1 MPLQELDTIQVAEN
15 ASSDL
20 RGYDFELIFDDNLS
34 DEFNKEKITEIFE
47 ILQVQDR
54 NDLTTEFENIIAEN
68 VQLKVWIS
76 FSFLVKTL
84 ILMTFTWKL
93 LFVAEWKD
101 SRWNIRFWKCKLILY
116 KWLLRFTN
124 VLSTAF

>member
-68 VQLKVWIS
+68 VQLKV
-76 FSFLVKTL
+76 
-84 ILMTFTWKL
+84 
-93 LFVAEWKD
+93 
-101 SRWNIRFWKCKLILY
+101 
-116 KWLLRFTN
+116 
-124 VLSTAF
+124 